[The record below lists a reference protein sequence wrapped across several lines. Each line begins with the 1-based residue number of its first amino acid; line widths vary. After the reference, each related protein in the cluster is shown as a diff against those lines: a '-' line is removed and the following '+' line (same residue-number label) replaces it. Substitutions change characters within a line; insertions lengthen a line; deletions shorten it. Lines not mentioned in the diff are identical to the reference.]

1 MPPPISHCVSGRLSR
16 DPLSVPCGRRSR
28 QNATQSSSAP
38 STGRTRAGVAFPA
51 PPIEA
56 AIGIIFMVSDAIA
69 NAQGRKR
76 PISYTRTCEI
86 LVSHGNSQRP
96 ERRECRKDLFV
107 ERRPGGV
114 NRIYPSLFRR
124 RLTYFQKWCCER
136 GLNSRPHPYQGCA
149 LPLSYRSIPAWRSGG
164 RPCRRSGLA
173 IAIAFRRVQ
182 AHSACR
188 GKVFR
193 RRLSKHGLLPY
204 LAVMAMETEKS
215 GDDAGGAR
223 GDAEAQK
230 RAAWDSTLRRYIPLK
245 RARGVGG
252 VRSGETFGTP
262 RIIRHKPGR

>member
-149 LPLSYRSIPAWRSGG
+149 LPLSYRSPFAWRVI
-164 RPCRRSGLA
+164 RRNSPVTQ
-173 IAIAFRRVQ
+173 VQ
-182 AHSACR
+182 Y
-188 GKVFR
+188 GNPV
-193 RRLSKHGLLPY
+193 
-204 LAVMAMETEKS
+204 V
-215 GDDAGGAR
+215 
-223 GDAEAQK
+223 
-230 RAAWDSTLRRYIPLK
+230 
-245 RARGVGG
+245 
-252 VRSGETFGTP
+252 TP
-262 RIIRHKPGR
+262 G

>member
-1 MPPPISHCVSGRLSR
+1 MPPPITHCVSGRLSR

-56 AIGIIFMVSDAIA
+56 AIGMIVMVSDAIA

-149 LPLSYRSIPAWRSGG
+149 LPLSYHSIPFSRN
-164 RPCRRSGLA
+164 
-173 IAIAFRRVQ
+173 
-182 AHSACR
+182 
-188 GKVFR
+188 
-193 RRLSKHGLLPY
+193 LP
-204 LAVMAMETEKS
+204 
-215 GDDAGGAR
+215 G
-223 GDAEAQK
+223 
-230 RAAWDSTLRRYIPLK
+230 
-245 RARGVGG
+245 
-252 VRSGETFGTP
+252 SGEFWKITIFSNLAQNTYTTARAHHISEP
-262 RIIRHKPGR
+262 PKPFCVAGD